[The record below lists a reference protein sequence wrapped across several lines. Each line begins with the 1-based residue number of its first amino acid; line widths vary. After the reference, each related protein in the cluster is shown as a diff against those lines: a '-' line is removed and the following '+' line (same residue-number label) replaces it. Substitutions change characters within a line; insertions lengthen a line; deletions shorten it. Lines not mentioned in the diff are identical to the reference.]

1 MLPYKYMLLV
11 RAIVATLYICKL
23 RNTVVALARL
33 MFVFSVTAAR
43 MFIYSDDTLTIVS
56 NISVY
61 ALIAADVS
69 N

>member
-1 MLPYKYMLLV
+1 MLPY
-11 RAIVATLYICKL
+11 IHICKL

-69 N
+69 S